1 MRKEFRE
8 HSHPAGGFRSVT
20 GPIVGARITAILV
33 VLILAGAAS
42 AKPRIPFQEIR
53 DEVVPHGGESLRL
66 DACSVAYYNTCSGW
80 VYLWA
85 WSCADEAGVVFD
97 LPSEC
102 GKTPG
107 APCTNEG
114 FWWYWRYTHPGY
126 TYTVSYR
133 LYPVDSSYCKAGPPI
148 GSLNRQDPIERW
160 NYYAGLGTTES
171 DLVALTAVMDWGG
184 RPYLITDNSSK
195 NQEIG
200 CAPIPTVAYSM
211 YYGEEGFPYC
221 PPQTFGDQLG
231 PVNILMDATFSC
243 EETSIEPASWGAIKT
258 LFR

>member
-1 MRKEFRE
+1 MREDSRE
-8 HSHPAGGFRSVT
+8 HSHPAGGFRSVA

-160 NYYAGLGTTES
+160 NYYAGLGTTKS

-184 RPYLITDNSSK
+184 RPYLITDNNSK